1 VFVRTLSG
9 KTITINVNDFTSER
23 ILSIKEKISKKESIP
38 MAALNNF
45 RLIFEGKN
53 LLETGL
59 TTQDYNIGQESTIHM
74 VQRIV
79 GGAQEWDPSLLALAK
94 KHRVNKKICRGCYCR
109 LPIRA
114 KNCRKKKCRVGGN
127 KLRFKKKLDKYGK

>member
-1 VFVRTLSG
+1 MTLAHY
-9 KTITINVNDFTSER
+9 D
-23 ILSIKEKISKKESIP
+23 LKKNSTVHLVI
-38 MAALNNF
+38 
-45 RLIFEGKN
+45 RLK
-53 LLETGL
+53 
-59 TTQDYNIGQESTIHM
+59 
-74 VQRIV
+74 